1 MKKAAIFAFG
11 CAVLLFGTP
20 VALAAVSIEDLIRDS
35 GLAEGPVAMRDR
47 PNWRGANKILIRPV
61 AGEIESLRQAMPD
74 IEFVVVRSTTEAL
87 GQVADVDAIV
97 GFCSEELVA
106 AVRDLVWVQIY
117 WAGAERCL
125 AVEAIANGSVV
136 LTNMQKISSPVIAE
150 HAIAMMLSLTRQLPS
165 FARSMDSG
173 EWMDDAT
180 LVSSMMP
187 VAGKTLLVVGLGGIG
202 TAAAKRGA
210 ALGMR
215 VVATRNSSREGP
227 DFVDYVGLSSELLQL
242 AGEAD
247 VIINALP
254 LTETTRGLLDEEFF
268 AATKTG
274 AFFINVGRGATVDTA
289 ALTAA
294 LTSGHLG
301 GAGLDV
307 TEPEPLPAGH
317 PLWQLENVIITP
329 HVAGVGGER
338 DRHFALA
345 KENLR
350 RYAAGERLLNVVSPE
365 RGY

>member
-1 MKKAAIFAFG
+1 MKKAAIFAATWLVFLIG
-11 CAVLLFGTP
+11 ATI
-20 VALAAVSIEDLIRDS
+20 ALAEITIEDLVRDS
-35 GLAEGPVAMRDR
+35 GVAEGPVAMRDR

-61 AGEIESLRQAMPD
+61 DDEIDSLRKAMPD
-74 IEFVVVRSTTEAL
+74 IEFVVVRSSTEAL
-87 GQVADVDAIV
+87 QQVADVDAIV
-97 GFCSEELVA
+97 GFCSEELIA
-106 AVRDLVWVQIY
+106 AAGDLVWVQIY
-117 WAGAERCL
+117 WAGAESCL
-125 AVEAIANGSVV
+125 AAEAVASGSVI
-136 LTNMQKISSPVIAE
+136 LTNMQKMSSPVIAE
-150 HAIAMMLSLTRQLPS
+150 HAIAMMLSLARALPS
-165 FARSMDSG
+165 FARNMDG
-173 EWMDDAT
+173 GQWLDEAT
-180 LVSSMMP
+180 FVSSMMP
-187 VAGKTLLVVGLGGIG
+187 VAGKTMLVVGLGGIG
-202 TAAAKRGA
+202 TQAARRGA

-215 VVATRNSSREGP
+215 VIATRNSSREGP

-254 LTETTRGLLDEEFF
+254 LTATTRGLLDEEFF
-268 AATKTG
+268 AAIRKG

-294 LTSGHLG
+294 LVSGHLG

-307 TEPEPLPAGH
+307 TEPEPLPADH

-329 HVAGVGGER
+329 HVAAVGGER
-338 DRHFALA
+338 DRHMALA